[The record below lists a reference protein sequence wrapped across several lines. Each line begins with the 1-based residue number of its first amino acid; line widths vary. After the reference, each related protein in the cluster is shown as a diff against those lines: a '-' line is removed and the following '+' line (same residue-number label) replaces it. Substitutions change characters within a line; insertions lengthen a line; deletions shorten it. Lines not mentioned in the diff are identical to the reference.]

1 MAGQVF
7 PEFQHGW
14 RPLFFSI
21 HFVGMSAI
29 RILSLCLL
37 TVCSAFHLP
46 LSTTVARQPS
56 RTLADSSTTVARQR
70 SRAATPCLSEDPPE
84 VASAPA
90 GDAPPLAEAPQPP
103 QESGEVEPRPFLIF
117 DTATPGGAMGA
128 SVVVSVG
135 FCFVVELIKAFDP
148 NSAAQSIFK

>member
-1 MAGQVF
+1 
-7 PEFQHGW
+7 
-14 RPLFFSI
+14 
-21 HFVGMSAI
+21 MSAI
-29 RILSLCLL
+29 RSLSLCLL
-37 TVCSAFHLP
+37 TVCGAFHIP
-46 LSTTVARQPS
+46 PS
-56 RTLADSSTTVARQR
+56 RTLADKSTTVARQR

-90 GDAPPLAEAPQPP
+90 GDAAPLAEAAQPP